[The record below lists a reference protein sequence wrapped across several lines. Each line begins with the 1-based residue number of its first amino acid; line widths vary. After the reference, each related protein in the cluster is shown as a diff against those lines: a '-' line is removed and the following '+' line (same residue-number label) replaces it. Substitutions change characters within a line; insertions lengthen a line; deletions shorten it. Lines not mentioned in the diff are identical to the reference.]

1 MNTPQLKISFDY
13 LQRENL
19 KGNYV
24 HDWIKKYAAR
34 NKIELAAEEGNI
46 LIKFKSENQKN
57 WFVRKGNNKFPYF
70 EFW

>member
-24 HDWIKKYAAR
+24 HDWIKQYAAR
-34 NKIELAAEEGNI
+34 NKIELGAEEGNI
-46 LIKFKSENQKN
+46 LIKFKSVNQKN
-57 WFVRKGNNKFPYF
+57 WFVRKGNNKFPHF